1 MLVNTP
7 SDSTPGCTQPSG
19 VMQQRGSQ
27 PKVFLCFLPLLCLIN
42 CEMNLEPGCREAKT
56 ICPRL
61 VKICCR
67 NFWIVR
73 GSIWQSLCPLPFT
86 CCVIKEQNKMCLGP
100 LGIWEDCSKLCLFC
114 NATHFYALKSNEWC
128 EVQKTKPYWGMT
140 IPSRIKSIGLC
151 SAFGIFRIPVHFK
164 PIALSL
170 PLEFVTLWKLFCN
183 LDSALFTD
191 QIHSFSAFT
200 SPRILLLFQV
210 CWASLSMQAS
220 YNALNS
226 SLGWEVSLLLLV

>member
-61 VKICCR
+61 VKICWR